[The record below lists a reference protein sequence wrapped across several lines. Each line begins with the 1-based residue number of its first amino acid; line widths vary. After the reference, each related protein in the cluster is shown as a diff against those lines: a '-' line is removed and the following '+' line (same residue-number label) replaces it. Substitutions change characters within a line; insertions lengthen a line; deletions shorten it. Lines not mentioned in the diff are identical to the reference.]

1 MRRLLLASLVTVL
14 LVPAVAAQAQM
25 SRMRGPITPGEAGVA
40 PKSAEPPPLPGLRE
54 QRPGAIPSDTP
65 TASLSPNDAL
75 FDAINRG
82 DMAAAKDAMSRG
94 ADLESRNVLGLS
106 PIDSAVDQ
114 GRNDIAFY
122 LLSARGTRP
131 NLQPAPGRADAATG
145 AAAATPLT
153 PAQRRAADA
162 ERRRAQQAERA
173 AARTQPV
180 REVTRPRNSLEQS
193 AARAPAGGGGTPR
206 PSAGFLGFDAGG

>member
-1 MRRLLLASLVTVL
+1 MRRLLLTSLVTVL
-14 LVPAVAAQAQM
+14 LLPAVAAQAQM
-25 SRMRGPITPGEAGVA
+25 SRMRGPVTPGDAGIA
-40 PKSAEPPPLPGLRE
+40 PKTAEPPPLPGLRD
-54 QRPGAIPSDTP
+54 QRPGAIPSEAP

-131 NLQPAPGRADAATG
+131 NLQPAPGRAN
-145 AAAATPLT
+145 AAASANPAPLT
-153 PAQRRAADA
+153 PAQRRAAEA

-173 AARTQPV
+173 ATRAQPV
-180 REVTRPRNSLEQS
+180 REAARPRSNVEQS

-206 PSAGFLGFDAGG
+206 PGAGFLGFDAGG